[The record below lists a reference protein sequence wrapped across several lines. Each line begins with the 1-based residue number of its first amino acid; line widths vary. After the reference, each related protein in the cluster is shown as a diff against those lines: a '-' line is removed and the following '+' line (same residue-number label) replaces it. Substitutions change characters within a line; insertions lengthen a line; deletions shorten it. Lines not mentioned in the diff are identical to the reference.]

1 MRTVT
6 VGLITYNRKDLLKR
20 AVKSVIRQK
29 YNKFQ
34 LLIGNDFEKEKIT
47 FKKLGIKKDPRIK
60 IFNHKKNLGERN
72 NMNFLLNKA
81 NTKWFTW
88 LADDDYLHRNYL
100 QRLVVSI
107 NKNKNKNVVA
117 CYSNYSRVDLLKKIP
132 KKKELTMRKS
142 EFLNK
147 FTKKEARLVGVFGLL
162 KTNYLKKIKGIH
174 KTGKSFLINKKK
186 VHIYPYCDPLVPIML
201 SKYGNIIWIDEKLYH
216 LNTKNNS
223 ISVRTSDYNIY
234 KSAESYVLFQLKNTL
249 KKNVNNINKKKILK
263 NLIDWFLWNRLNLI
277 KKRNPFLNLILIFYY
292 YFDFFVL
299 LRNKHYNSNIL
310 SILNYKVKLFTFI
323 IKSFYRE

>member
-6 VGLITYNRKDLLKR
+6 VGLTTYNRKDLLKR

-107 NKNKNKNVVA
+107 NKNK
-117 CYSNYSRVDLLKKIP
+117 
-132 KKKELTMRKS
+132 
-142 EFLNK
+142 
-147 FTKKEARLVGVFGLL
+147 
-162 KTNYLKKIKGIH
+162 
-174 KTGKSFLINKKK
+174 
-186 VHIYPYCDPLVPIML
+186 
-201 SKYGNIIWIDEKLYH
+201 
-216 LNTKNNS
+216 
-223 ISVRTSDYNIY
+223 
-234 KSAESYVLFQLKNTL
+234 
-249 KKNVNNINKKKILK
+249 
-263 NLIDWFLWNRLNLI
+263 
-277 KKRNPFLNLILIFYY
+277 
-292 YFDFFVL
+292 
-299 LRNKHYNSNIL
+299 
-310 SILNYKVKLFTFI
+310 
-323 IKSFYRE
+323 